1 MHAAPGGEA
10 AGGADV
16 LVELVDFM
24 GSDLRVVNA
33 ARISLDRNS
42 SYQSVAYDTIED
54 DRLRSYL
61 LDETDLDEAAAN
73 RRQRLREVV
82 SAELGQLSGRDR
94 GLIRFMM
101 REKHASPF
109 EHCVMTVRVE
119 TSIAVSREVFR
130 HRTFSYNEFSTRY
143 SNASEMG
150 FYVPDAAHVR
160 TQVGKPGAYFFE
172 PIEDA
177 ATVEG
182 ARERMDDAYK
192 AAMRAYDDLV
202 ASGVA
207 REVARNVLPLGMD
220 TEFFMTGNLR
230 NWLNFLVLR
239 NSEQALREI
248 RDVAIEVERFVAK
261 LFPVC
266 YDEWVAWGR
275 QQI

>member
-1 MHAAPGGEA
+1 M
-10 AGGADV
+10 
-16 LVELVDFM
+16 LVELVDSM

-42 SYQSVAYDTIED
+42 SYESVPYDAIDD
-54 DRLRSYL
+54 DRLRAYL
-61 LDETDLDEAAAN
+61 LDDAALGEASAD

-82 SAELGQLSGRDR
+82 AAELGQLSDRDR
-94 GLIRFMM
+94 GLIRYMM

-143 SNASEMG
+143 SNAARMG
-150 FYVPDAAHVR
+150 FYVPEPSHVR
-160 TQVGKPGAYFFE
+160 TQVGKPGAYSFE
-172 PIEDA
+172 PIEDPA
-177 ATVEG
+177 AV
-182 ARERMDDAYK
+182 DDARSRMGDAYD
-192 AAMRAYDDLV
+192 AAMRAYEELV
-202 ASGVA
+202 ARGVA
-207 REVARNVLPLGMD
+207 REVARNLLPLGMD

-230 NWLNFLVLR
+230 NWFNFLVLR

-248 RDVAIEVERFVAK
+248 RDVAVEIERFIAK